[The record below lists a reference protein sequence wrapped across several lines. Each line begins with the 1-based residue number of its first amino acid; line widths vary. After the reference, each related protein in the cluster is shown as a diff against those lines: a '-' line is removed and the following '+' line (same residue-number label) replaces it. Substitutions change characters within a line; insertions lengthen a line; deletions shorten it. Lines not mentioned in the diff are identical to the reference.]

1 MFASVGSRV
10 LSSVGCGFTSV
21 GSRVLSFVGCGS
33 QLCFGSIELACL
45 SWRLCSAPFKVGP
58 ISLRK
63 MSFSWLGVGFQY
75 LLSCISRAQTVPEEV
90 LRDMLAGTKIFLI
103 ASSTFQHR
111 WI

>member
-1 MFASVGSRV
+1 VS
-10 LSSVGCGFTSV
+10 LPELEVGCSV
-21 GSRVLSFVGCGS
+21 QLEVGVNS
-33 QLCFGSIELACL
+33 VRSIELACL
-45 SWRLCSAPFKVGP
+45 SWRLCSDPFEVGP
-58 ISLRK
+58 STLRK
-63 MSFSWLGVGFQY
+63 MSFSRLGVGFQY